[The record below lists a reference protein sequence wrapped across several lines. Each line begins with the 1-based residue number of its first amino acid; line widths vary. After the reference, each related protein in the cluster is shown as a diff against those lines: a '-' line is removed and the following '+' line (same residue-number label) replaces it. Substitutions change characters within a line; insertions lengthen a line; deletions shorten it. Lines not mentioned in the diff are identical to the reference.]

1 MSAAPLLDAAAL
13 RAARRTPATPFRVQ
27 LADGRLIQLERL
39 LRVLPGKRVV
49 GAGTLEGE
57 AALIKLFIA
66 PGSARHWQREA
77 DGLAALQDAALPTP
91 AVLAAGP
98 LAGEGHAV
106 LTAFLADAEALSTLW
121 QRSPADDVEA
131 RLALLTPALTLL
143 RRAHA
148 AGLMQSDL
156 HLGNFLVSG
165 GQLWMIDG
173 DAVQGPQAPG
183 VPLSSAAA
191 TANLALLL
199 AQFAPEFDEQAGSCL
214 QTYLAAGDGP
224 VIEVQP
230 LMREIEHQRAARLRD
245 FLAKSGR
252 DCTLFQV
259 RRSATRFSAVLR
271 DEAQTLARLL
281 ADPDTAIAHGHILKD
296 GRTCTV
302 ARVDVDG
309 RPLVIKRYNLK
320 HLGHALSRCWRHT
333 RAWQSWREAHRLRFL
348 GIATPAP
355 LALIET
361 RLGPLRGRAWLISE
375 HCPGSCL
382 LTHLESD
389 APPPP
394 AEARAL
400 TRLFTALHR
409 ARISHGDLKATNLLW
424 HAGEVV
430 LIDLDAMQQHDSAA
444 THARAWA
451 KDRARLLRNWPAGSP
466 LSRWLD
472 ENLPPA
478 CAR

>member
-13 RAARRTPATPFRVQ
+13 RAAGRTPATPFRIR
-27 LADGRLIQLERL
+27 LADDRLVQIERL
-39 LRVLPGKRVV
+39 LRVLPGKRIV

-66 PGSARHWQREA
+66 PGSARHWQREV

-91 AVLAAGP
+91 TVLTAAP

-106 LTAFLADAEALSTLW
+106 LTAFLAAADPLSALW
-121 QRSPADDVEA
+121 QRSPADDA
-131 RLALLTPALTLL
+131 RLALLAPALALL

-148 AGLMQSDL
+148 AGLVQSDL
-156 HLGNFLVSG
+156 HLGNFLASD

-173 DAVQGPQAPG
+173 DAVERPQAPG
-183 VPLSSAAA
+183 APLSSAAA

-199 AQFAPEFDEQAGSCL
+199 AQFTPQWDEQAARCL
-214 QTYLAAGDGP
+214 HTYLAAGDGP
-224 VIEVQP
+224 AVVLPQ
-230 LMREIEHQRAARLRD
+230 LMHEIERQRAARLAD

-252 DCTLFQV
+252 ECTLFQV

-271 DEAQTLARLL
+271 DQADALAPLL
-281 ADPDTAIAHGHILKD
+281 ADPDAAIAGGRLLKD

-302 ARVDVDG
+302 AQVEVAGRARVV
-309 RPLVIKRYNLK
+309 KRYNLK

-333 RAWQSWREAHRLRFL
+333 RAWQSWREGHRLHFL

-355 LALIET
+355 LALLEA
-361 RLGPLRGRAWLISE
+361 RLGPLRGRAWLVTE
-375 HCPGSCL
+375 HCPGVDL
-382 LTHLESD
+382 LTHLDPQRE
-389 APPPP
+389 PPP

-400 TRLFTALHR
+400 RELFAALHR

-424 HAGEVV
+424 HDGEVV
-430 LIDLDAMQQHDSAA
+430 VIDLDAMQQHDSAA
-444 THARAWA
+444 SHARAWA
-451 KDRARLLRNWPAGSP
+451 RDRARLLRNWPQDSA
-466 LSRWLD
+466 LRRWL
-472 ENLPPA
+472 ETNLPPA
-478 CAR
+478 